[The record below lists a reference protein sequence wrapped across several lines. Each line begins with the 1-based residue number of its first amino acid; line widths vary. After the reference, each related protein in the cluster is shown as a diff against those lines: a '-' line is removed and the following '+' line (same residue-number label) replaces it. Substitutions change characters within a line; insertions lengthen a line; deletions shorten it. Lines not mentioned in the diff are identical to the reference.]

1 MTTPYG
7 GLAKPKNSSGVEHSK
22 ITGSSIV
29 GLLLGLSAR
38 ALGAFATGEISKD
51 GSCVGDVEPSDREV
65 GMMGADELPGP
76 GLGLNAAEEGGLVG
90 GASSVGSKVGTQ
102 VAERNE
108 GTKVLGLG
116 LGLNVPSVEFM
127 VAVGVMVNAGKFGV
141 ETEVGGAL
149 GGSLAVGVTV
159 ANANEG
165 GGVGADVAMR
175 KEGRGVTGADDGIF
189 VAVVEFDGLGVGFP
203 TEGDVGSDI
212 DSSPLTHHNV
222 DSTSKKLSRTD
233 RLRKGL
239 PARRHRLEGYD
250 YLPSW
255 TSVSAHSILLPTH
268 GNRLAACQS

>member
-38 ALGAFATGEISKD
+38 ALVAFATGEISKD
-51 GSCVGDVEPSDREV
+51 GSCVGDVEPLDRDV

-76 GLGLNAAEEGGLVG
+76 GLGLNVAEEGGLVG

-102 VAERNE
+102 VAE

-116 LGLNVPSVEFM
+116 LGPNVPSVEFM

-149 GGSLAVGVTV
+149 GGSLA
-159 ANANEG
+159 AS
-165 GGVGADVAMR
+165 M
-175 KEGRGVTGADDGIF
+175 
-189 VAVVEFDGLGVGFP
+189 
-203 TEGDVGSDI
+203 
-212 DSSPLTHHNV
+212 
-222 DSTSKKLSRTD
+222 KL
-233 RLRKGL
+233 
-239 PARRHRLEGYD
+239 
-250 YLPSW
+250 
-255 TSVSAHSILLPTH
+255 
-268 GNRLAACQS
+268 